1 MEITEILSKCDHTL
15 LDRRATQS
23 DIAALI
29 DDGIKFG
36 TASVCIPPCFVGF
49 ASKYA
54 SNRIPVC
61 TVIGFPN
68 GYNST
73 SVKLFE
79 AKQAIEDGADEIDAV
94 INVGML
100 KAKNYDY
107 VLSEISALKEVC
119 GDRILKIIIET
130 CLLTEEEKIIM
141 CSLVGKGGAD
151 YIKTSTGFSDGGA
164 KREDIVLMRAHLAEN
179 VKIKAAGGIRT
190 LGDAEDFIKLG
201 ADRLGTSAIVK
212 AVKAM
217 EEK

>member
-141 CSLVGKGGAD
+141 
-151 YIKTSTGFSDGGA
+151 
-164 KREDIVLMRAHLAEN
+164 
-179 VKIKAAGGIRT
+179 
-190 LGDAEDFIKLG
+190 
-201 ADRLGTSAIVK
+201 
-212 AVKAM
+212 
-217 EEK
+217 

>member
-15 LDRRATQS
+15 LDRRATIV

-29 DDGIKFG
+29 EDGIRFG

-54 SNRIPVC
+54 AGRILIC

-68 GYNST
+68 GYNT
-73 SVKLFE
+73 TPVKLFE
-79 AKQAIEDGADEIDAV
+79 AKQAIADGADEIDAV

-107 VLSEISALKEVC
+107 VLGEISALKEVC

-130 CLLTEEEKIIM
+130 CLLTDEEKIVM
-141 CSLVGKGGAD
+141 CSLVEKGGAD
-151 YIKTSTGFSDGGA
+151 YIKTSTGFADGGA
-164 KREDIVLMRAHLAEN
+164 KREDIILMRAHLDKN

-190 LGDAEDFIKLG
+190 LGDAEDFIRLG